1 MCTVSVYELKTQLS
15 KYLSLLES
23 GKEDKIEVT
32 KNGVPIATIYPQKK
46 KKSIIGIGVGKIDCK
61 DYKLDGP
68 EYDDVPAL
76 FGY

>member
-15 KYLSLLES
+15 KYLAMIES
-23 GKEDKIEVT
+23 GKEDKIEIT
-32 KNGVPIATIYPQKK
+32 KNGNPIATIVPQTKK
-46 KKSIIGIGVGKIDCK
+46 KTIIGIGVGKTDIK

-68 EYDDVPAL
+68 EFDDITTL

>member
-15 KYLSLLES
+15 KYISMIES

-32 KNGVPIATIYPQKK
+32 KNGVLVATIIPTKK
-46 KKSIIGIGVGKIDCK
+46 KKSIIGIGEGKINCT

-68 EYDDVPAL
+68 EYDDIIGL

>member
-15 KYLSLLES
+15 KYINMIEN
-23 GKEDKIEVT
+23 GKEDKIEIT
-32 KNGVPIATIYPQKK
+32 KNGVPVATIVPKQQ
-46 KKSIIGIGVGKIDCK
+46 KKSIIGIGVGKIDCS

-68 EYDDVPAL
+68 EFDDIPAL

>member
-15 KYLSLLES
+15 KYISMLES
-23 GKEDKIEVT
+23 GKEDKIQIT
-32 KNGVPIATIYPQKK
+32 KNGVLVATIIPQKK
-46 KKSIIGIGVGKIDCK
+46 KKSIIGIGVGKIDCN

-68 EYDDVPAL
+68 EYDDIPVL